1 MKNKGKINVR
11 GNFMKKINNLIAIF
25 LVGLMGIVGMGT
37 VYADEPNA
45 GTSGSGTAGNGT
57 STPNAGASGS
67 TTTTQKPEVA
77 GGKVTVDCDNYKI
90 AVGASTN
97 CTVYVTANSTLA
109 AVDTQKAVVV
119 TMSQSKY
126 ITINNIVANTANG
139 YSLDSDGNIND
150 RTLANH
156 LVKLTQK
163 GKLTEGKKTAIM
175 SFRLKLEEEAK
186 NLKQG
191 ECGEL
196 CVDGAEFSNDVV
208 KATLVAGD
216 TGKAC
221 PNVIIT
227 EQKCT
232 GDNCN
237 PKTGAFM
244 NYAVVA
250 LVAGVALVV
259 IAVVSR
265 KKKFYTV

>member
-11 GNFMKKINNLIAIF
+11 GNFMKKINNLIAML
-25 LVGLMGIVGMGT
+25 LVGLMGVVGMGT
-37 VYADEPNA
+37 VYADEPST
-45 GTSGSGTAGNGT
+45 GTSGSGTTGT
-57 STPNAGASGS
+57 GTSGS
-67 TTTTQKPEVA
+67 TTTTKKTEIA

-97 CTVYVTANSTLA
+97 CTVYVTASSTLA
-109 AVDTQKAVVV
+109 AVDVQKDVVV

-156 LVKLTQK
+156 LIKLTHK

-186 NLKQG
+186 NLSQG
-191 ECGEL
+191 ECGQL
-196 CVDGAEFSNDVV
+196 CVDGAEFSTDVV

-237 PKTGAFM
+237 PDTGAFM

-250 LVAGVALVV
+250 SVAGVALVA

>member
-1 MKNKGKINVR
+1 
-11 GNFMKKINNLIAIF
+11 
-25 LVGLMGIVGMGT
+25 
-37 VYADEPNA
+37 
-45 GTSGSGTAGNGT
+45 
-57 STPNAGASGS
+57 
-67 TTTTQKPEVA
+67 
-77 GGKVTVDCDNYKI
+77 
-90 AVGASTN
+90 
-97 CTVYVTANSTLA
+97 
-109 AVDTQKAVVV
+109 
-119 TMSQSKY
+119 
-126 ITINNIVANTANG
+126 
-139 YSLDSDGNIND
+139 
-150 RTLANH
+150 
-156 LVKLTQK
+156 
-163 GKLTEGKKTAIM
+163 M

-196 CVDGAEFSNDVV
+196 CVDGAEFSTDVV